1 MYMNKLLSVILAALF
16 ASAFSV
22 GAIAAMHTTAAPVM
36 PGDKSKDMK
45 ETMKDH
51 AKEKAKTEV
60 KKEVM
65 KEGNKSGK

>member
-16 ASAFSV
+16 ASTFSFH
-22 GAIAAMHTTAAPVM
+22 AIAAVHTSAAPVM

-45 ETMKDH
+45 ETMKDQ
-51 AKEKAKTEV
+51 AKEKAKMEV

-65 KEGNKSGK
+65 KEDKKSGK